1 MGPGV
6 SIILSRSP
14 THSDV
19 TALDEIARSLG
30 STNESAADFHVES
43 TLPIGGTTLAD
54 EGGRP
59 FVAGFEDLQYE
70 ESEVAAIIQEFGF
83 APVSVIGVGAMCNA
97 EVDHRILGEL
107 AAHLAGRF
115 EGLVGF
121 NGLLGV
127 ARVRSGKLADVPYE
141 VDGRLL
147 SSNVGDWEFLR
158 GWLNDPAFHMI
169 K

>member
-14 THSDV
+14 TDSDV
-19 TALDEIARSLG
+19 AALDEIARSLG
-30 STNESAADFHVES
+30 TANESAADFHVE
-43 TLPIGGTTLAD
+43 TTVPIGGTTSAG

-59 FVAGFEDLQYE
+59 FVAGFEDLQYDG
-70 ESEVAAIIQEFGF
+70 SEIEAIIQEFGF
-83 APVSVIGVGAMCNA
+83 VSVSLIGVGAMCNA

-107 AAHLAGRF
+107 AAHLAERF

-127 ARVRSGKLADVPYE
+127 DRVRSGKLSDLPYE
-141 VDGRLL
+141 VDGRRLT
-147 SSNVGDWEFLR
+147 SNVGDLEFLL
-158 GWLNDPAFHMI
+158 GWLSDPAFHMI